1 MGFCVPPSVQIKL
14 RPDESEHKWK
24 VVQLQGAPQFDV
36 QQSSLWP
43 LKPRLR
49 SRHWIRGP
57 MAGRALLGRRFV
69 EKDRFGLDH
78 FSQLVTFAAA
88 YVLVCAAQRKRSLLV
103 VEKRRFPLH
112 AVVAFR
118 AARDLPFGELL
129 SVDVFVAILALGR
142 RHLEIHVHQ
151 LGFKVRR
158 LVAIDACRSPMG
170 AQQRKL
176 GLGVVEAR
184 QLLP

>member
-1 MGFCVPPSVQIKL
+1 
-14 RPDESEHKWK
+14 
-24 VVQLQGAPQFDV
+24 
-36 QQSSLWP
+36 
-43 LKPRLR
+43 
-49 SRHWIRGP
+49 
-57 MAGRALLGRRFV
+57 MAGRALLGCRFV
-69 EKDRFGLDH
+69 EKDGFGLH
-78 FSQLVTFAAA
+78 HLRQLVTLAAA

-118 AARDLPFGELL
+118 AARDLPLGELL
-129 SVDVFVAILALGR
+129 SVDVLVAILALGR

-158 LVAIDACRSPMG
+158 LVAIDASRRTMG
-170 AQQRKL
+170 AKQWKL

-184 QLLP
+184 QFLP

>member
-1 MGFCVPPSVQIKL
+1 
-14 RPDESEHKWK
+14 
-24 VVQLQGAPQFDV
+24 
-36 QQSSLWP
+36 
-43 LKPRLR
+43 
-49 SRHWIRGP
+49 
-57 MAGRALLGRRFV
+57 MAGRALLGCRFV
-69 EKDRFGLDH
+69 EKDRFGLYH
-78 FSQLVTFAAA
+78 LRQLVTVDAAH
-88 YVLVCAAQRKRSLLV
+88 VLVSAAQRKRSLLV

-158 LVAIDACRSPMG
+158 LVAIDASGRTMG
-170 AQQRKL
+170 AKQWKL
-176 GLGVVEAR
+176 GPGVVEAR
-184 QLLP
+184 QFLP